1 MPCLGTFMMSM
12 ALSVL
17 YNTSPTDYVIVPSV
31 PIPMLL
37 TMTSHIQRGNTNTH
51 STGKWQSIGI
61 HNQRAVK
68 MARMTH
74 VLTRP
79 ARDKSFS
86 TINFTLISDNNECF
100 GLIKFVLSWCSG
112 LLLVSIQI
120 TYGV

>member
-1 MPCLGTFMMSM
+1 MPCPGTFMMSM

-61 HNQRAVK
+61 QKAVK
-68 MARMTH
+68 MVRMTH
-74 VLTRP
+74 VLTRL
-79 ARDKSFS
+79 ARDKSIS

-100 GLIKFVLSWCSG
+100 GLITFVLSWCSG
-112 LLLVSIQI
+112 LLPVSIQI
-120 TYGV
+120 TCGV